1 MYELFVALA
10 VVLLRL
16 WRASDASRLA
26 HVSVGSSVSAFS
38 TTGSLALLYRNPMLQ
53 STQKAALDLSEDD
66 VLHAV
71 PR

>member
-1 MYELFVALA
+1 MDRLLVALT

-26 HVSVGSSVSAFS
+26 HVSVGSSVHSRQR
-38 TTGSLALLYRNPMLQ
+38 SLALLYQNPMLQ
-53 STQKAALDLSEDD
+53 LTITKAALDLSEDD